1 MKQCLLTGG
10 GSKFGATITTE
21 LIAQGYHV
29 HLVTSNPTPWM
40 TVANVTVIPVDWK
53 NLQLNNI
60 RTCVPA
66 VDQIDLVFFNHN
78 ASALN
83 QSRFKKSTIQNP
95 QDWQHSY
102 FVACQFPFYLIHAL
116 GNRIVP
122 DTKIGWMLSELIATP
137 RDNHVGHA
145 DYIGNKFT
153 NACIMRSFALNYPAC
168 FFGIHPDGGL
178 NDQLGF
184 DKKSQ
189 DIVQLITEKT
199 IQELNG
205 NIFSTQGEILKIYE
219 KIQSQTT
226 DPG

>member
-1 MKQCLLTGG
+1 MKTCVITGG
-10 GSKFGATITTE
+10 GSKFGAQLTE
-21 LIAQGYHV
+21 QLTLHNYHV
-29 HLVTSNPTPWM
+29 YLVTGNPDPWRSNPQ
-40 TVANVTVIPVDWK
+40 VTVIPVDWRT
-53 NLQLNNI
+53 LQMI
-60 RTCVPA
+60 DVRRCIPDVGQ
-66 VDQIDLVFFNHN
+66 VDLVFFNHN

-116 GNRIVP
+116 GNRITA

-137 RDNHVGHA
+137 SDDHVGYA

-178 NDQLGF
+178 DNQV

-189 DIVQLITEKT
+189 DIVQLIDRKT
-199 IQELNG
+199 TTELNG
-205 NIFSTQGEILKIYE
+205 NIFSTQGEILELYE
-219 KIQSQTT
+219 KIQSQTI
-226 DPG
+226 DPS

>member
-40 TVANVTVIPVDWK
+40 SVDHVTVIPVDWK
-53 NLQLNNI
+53 TLQLNNI

-66 VDQIDLVFFNHN
+66 VDQIDLIFFNHN
-78 ASALN
+78 ASALD
-83 QSRFKKSTIQNP
+83 QTKFKKSTVQNL

-102 FVACQFPFYLIHAL
+102 FVACQFPFYLIHIL
-116 GNRIVP
+116 SNRIGP
-122 DTKIGWMLSELIATP
+122 DSKIGWMLSELITRP
-137 RDNHVGHA
+137 VDQQVGYA

-153 NACIMRSFALNYPAC
+153 NACIMKSFSLNFPGC

-178 NDQLGF
+178 NNSVGLEQ
-184 DKKSQ
+184 KARNM
-189 DIVQLITEKT
+189 VQLIRETST
-199 IQELNG
+199 TELNG
-205 NIFSTQGEILKIYE
+205 NIFSTQGDVLKIYE
-219 KIQSQTT
+219 TIL
-226 DPG
+226 D